1 MSQSVGF
8 IGLGS
13 MGQPMVRNLLKAG
26 YRVTV
31 YNRSESRARALVD
44 AGAHAVSSPAEV
56 VEPDGMVITMG
67 SDDIA
72 LEDVTL
78 GAQGLL
84 GRLGSGGINISMRT
98 VCPVLAHKLAKL
110 HRNHCTSY

>member
-13 MGQPMVRNLLKAG
+13 MGQPMVRSLLKAG

-31 YNRSESRARALVD
+31 YNRSESRVRALVD
-44 AGAHAVSSPAEV
+44 AGAHAVSSPAGV
-56 VEPDGMVITMG
+56 VELDGTVITMV
-67 SDDIA
+67 SDDAA

-84 GRLGSGGINISMRT
+84 GRLGSGGIHISMST
-98 VCPVLAHKLAKL
+98 GPPDLAHNLP
-110 HRNHCTSY
+110 